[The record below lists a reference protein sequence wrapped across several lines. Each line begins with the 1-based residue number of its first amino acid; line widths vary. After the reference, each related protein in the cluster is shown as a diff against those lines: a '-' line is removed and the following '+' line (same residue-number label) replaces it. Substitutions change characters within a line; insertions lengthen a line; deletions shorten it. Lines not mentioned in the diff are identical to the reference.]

1 MPEEEKLT
9 HDNYHA
15 DRTYISSGAII
26 KYLNHPDKY
35 AEYLRNELPQVPTDA
50 MTFGKACHLYALL
63 GEAHFYQDYT
73 VLIERQGLYA
83 KVKAEAKAEGK
94 EAIRYVDHRRIK
106 EISCRYD
113 FIVNR
118 IKKKY
123 NLMDFD
129 EEKEK
134 IITWTHPHTFSVK
147 CKAMLDHLLID
158 KKKKQAFILDL
169 KTTTDASL
177 HVFKNKIRYQPT
189 SYIIQAIHYING
201 LVETQGIK
209 KISFIFIAIEKNSP
223 YASNAFYINQD
234 TLHLAEIQSIINYAI
249 EDMTAKKLPRHN
261 GRYPEEEIAYD
272 IFDGDINVPII
283 QYPKEENVC

>member
-1 MPEEEKLT
+1 MSEIT
-9 HDNYHA
+9 HDNYHE
-15 DRTYISSGAII
+15 DRRYISSGAIV

-35 AEYLRNELPQVPTDA
+35 AEYLRNDLPQLATDA
-50 MTFGKACHLYALL
+50 MTFGKACHLYSLL
-63 GEAHFYQDYT
+63 GSAHFHHDYK
-73 VLIERQGLYA
+73 VLEEGQGLYA
-83 KVKAEAKAEGK
+83 KAKAEAIAEGK
-94 EAIRYVDHRRIK
+94 EAIRYVDHRRIVS
-106 EISCRYD
+106 ISAKYD
-113 FIVNR
+113 AIVNR
-118 IKKKY
+118 IKRNY
-123 NLMDFD
+123 NLLDFD

-134 IITWTHPHTFSVK
+134 IITWTHPKNKSVK

-158 KKKKQAFILDL
+158 KKKTEAYILDL

-201 LVETQGIK
+201 LVATQSIK

-223 YASNAFYINQD
+223 FASNAFYINQD

-249 EDMTAKKLPRHN
+249 EDMTAKELPRHN
-261 GRYPEEEIAYD
+261 GRYPEEEIPYD

-283 QYPKEENVC
+283 QYPKEENV